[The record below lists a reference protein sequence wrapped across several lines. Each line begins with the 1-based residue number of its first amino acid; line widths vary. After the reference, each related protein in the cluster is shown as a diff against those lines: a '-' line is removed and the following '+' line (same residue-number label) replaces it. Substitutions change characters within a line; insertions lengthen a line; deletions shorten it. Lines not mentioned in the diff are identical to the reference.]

1 MPAHNTSEFNRT
13 APARVIPTGTVT
25 VPWSIK
31 ADVATADTIN
41 LCKVPPG
48 AVITDVLFACDTK
61 VTSLTVDVGTTYTDS
76 ADATQTDVD
85 SLIDGGNLQT
95 NFVVTANVATVPFT
109 VPDSA
114 KSDCTVYATLL
125 STVPDDDAVYSGT
138 VTYTLQTAERYV
150 AGS

>member
-1 MPAHNTSEFNRT
+1 MPSHNTSEFSRSG
-13 APARVIPTGTVT
+13 PARVIPTGTVT
-25 VPWSIK
+25 VPWSI
-31 ADVATADTIN
+31 DVDAAQNDTIN

-48 AVITDVLFACDTK
+48 AVITDVLFACNTK
-61 VTSLTVDVGTTYTDS
+61 VSSLTVDVGTSYTDS
-76 ADATQTDVD
+76 ADATQLDVD

-95 NFVVTANVATVPFT
+95 NFVVTTNVATAPFT

-125 STVPDDDAVYSGT
+125 TAVPDDDAVYRGT
-138 VTYTLQTAERYV
+138 VTYTLQNSERYV